1 MTQIF
6 HFDSFWKRQEK
17 YDNLTNTNFED
28 VAWKELKPT
37 EPYYFFVPK
46 DFWTQAKYDEGFS
59 VDEIFNVNSNW
70 IETHKDWIMIQFDK
84 KIMNEVKKDF
94 ELLTEIEIKQKYLI
108 EKEWRDWQVKFAK
121 NDINNSKIE
130 NILYR
135 PFDVRYTLYSD
146 KNRWVLAWSRNNV
159 MQNFFLNDNLW
170 LFVKRQTKQD
180 FSYIFCSKYISE
192 SCVFESAYAKTQVF
206 PLYLYTKKEE
216 NLFLNNSEISSE
228 WWEIKTPNFN
238 MEIIS
243 KIEEKL
249 GIRADFIPD
258 PVRAG
263 FMSAPSVIPT
273 FFPENLFDYIYAVL
287 HSKNYRETYKEFLKI
302 DFPKIP
308 FDVSKDLFFEMAH
321 LWEELRSYHLMENEN
336 LIPKNFITKY
346 EIDGDNLVEKVGYK
360 ESPDSIESG
369 LGSIYIN
376 DAQYFSWV
384 PATVWEFYIWW
395 YQPAQKWLKDRKGR
409 NLNYEDILHYSKI
422 ILCIKETMK
431 IMDKIEKILKI

>member
-1 MTQIF
+1 MPKKSLAQVF
-6 HFDSFWKRQEK
+6 HFDSFGKRQEK

-28 VAWKELKPT
+28 VAWKELNPT

-46 DFWTQAKYDEGFS
+46 DFGTQEKYNEGFS
-59 VDEIFNVNSNW
+59 INEIFKINS
-70 IETHKDWIMIQFDK
+70 IGIVTGKDSELVSLK
-84 KIMNEVKKDF
+84 KT
-94 ELLTEIEIKQKYLI
+94 ELLCT
-108 EKEWRDWQVKFAK
+108 
-121 NDINNSKIE
+121 
-130 NILYR
+130 NIAYR
-135 PFDVRYTLYSD
+135 PFDFQYTTYDMKLLQRSRSRIMDNIFEKDNTVLCIGGTAKNIYSNCLVSAFIVG
-146 KNRWVLAWSRNNV
+146 KHYV
-159 MQNFFLNDNLW
+159 
-170 LFVKRQTKQD
+170 T
-180 FSYIFCSKYISE
+180 SE
-192 SCVFESAYAKTQVF
+192 SYAF

-216 NLFLNNSEISSE
+216 NLFSNNSEISSE
-228 WWEIKTPNFN
+228 GGEIKTPNFN

-258 PVRAG
+258 SVRTSFMLMPEDVRVG
-263 FMSAPSVIPT
+263 FMSAPSVMPT
-273 FFPENLFDYIYAVL
+273 IILTFSPENLFDYIYAVL

-308 FDVSKDLFFEMAH
+308 FDVSKDLFFEMSH
-321 LWEELRSYHLMENEN
+321 LGEELRSYHLMENEN

-376 DAQYFSWV
+376 DIQYFSGV
-384 PATVWEFYIWW
+384 PATVWEFYIGG

-422 ILCIKETMK
+422 ILCLKETIR
-431 IMDKIEKILKI
+431 IMDEIEKIFKI

>member
-1 MTQIF
+1 MPKKPLAQIF

-28 VAWKELKPT
+28 VARKELKPT

-46 DFWTQAKYDEGFS
+46 DFWTKQKYDEGFS

-84 KIMNEVKKDF
+84 KIINEVKKDF

-135 PFDVRYTLYSD
+135 PFDLRYTLYSD

-216 NLFLNNSEISSE
+216 NLFSNNSEILSE

-238 MEIIS
+238 MEIIA

-249 GIRADFIPD
+249 GIKADFISETVRPGFMSED
-258 PVRAG
+258 VRAG
-263 FMSAPSVIPT
+263 FMPEDVRAGFMPAPSIMPAIIPT
-273 FFPENLFDYIYAVL
+273 FSPENLFDYIYAVL

-346 EIDGDNLVEKVGYK
+346 EIDGDNLVEKVNFTPPK
-360 ESPDSIESG
+360 SPSTEG
-369 LGSIYIN
+369 EL
-376 DAQYFSWV
+376 W
-384 PATVWEFYIWW
+384 
-395 YQPAQKWLKDRKGR
+395 
-409 NLNYEDILHYSKI
+409 
-422 ILCIKETMK
+422 
-431 IMDKIEKILKI
+431 